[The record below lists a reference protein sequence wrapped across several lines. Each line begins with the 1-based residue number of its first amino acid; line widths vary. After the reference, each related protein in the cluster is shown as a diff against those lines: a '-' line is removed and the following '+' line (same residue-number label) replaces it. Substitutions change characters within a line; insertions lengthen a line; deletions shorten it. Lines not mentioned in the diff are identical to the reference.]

1 MPLNLWNSQATPGDT
16 VYMCAN
22 PNAMGMHSFT
32 PMSGTCDM
40 QHKPGGSGMGVSML
54 LDIGS
59 MMVTYMQ
66 GMMGGM

>member
-1 MPLNLWNSQATPGDT
+1 MFMSLNLWNSQATPGDT

-40 QHKPGGSGMGVSML
+40 QLKPGGMVSML
-54 LDIGS
+54 LDLGS
-59 MMVTYMQ
+59 MCVAYMQ
-66 GMMGGM
+66 GMMWGM